1 MESNSPITILCEGV
15 EKTKPAL
22 QRIVQNCTE
31 KQKQSATNNP
41 EFVQLGKEKTKP
53 VATKQSSSN
62 SSSK

>member
-31 KQKQSATNNP
+31 KQPAMNNP

-53 VATKQSSSN
+53 VVAKQSPGN
-62 SSSK
+62 SS